1 MKFKYLLLLLFT
13 GIGFSCTKTD
23 ILFKD
28 NSNTADP
35 NITYWDNYTVT
46 LATYKRDSFAT
57 TGDSLFVV
65 GTQNDPRFGRIN
77 ALSFAELSYAIENP
91 LWEQNVTYD
100 STAVLLVPNGHYYG
114 DTTRPF
120 KINVHQLSENIG
132 SDVSSATTYYNPATT
147 AYDNSQLLG
156 SFTGLVYPGR
166 KDTVRIRLADTFGAG
181 LFSQIK
187 NKTAVMTDQ
196 TAFRNYF
203 RGIALATDSNYNNTI
218 YQFTADTG
226 LLRIYYTL
234 NGLYKEKKF
243 IDVYYDATRQY
254 NHLNYNYAGTVMAS
268 FDPLKPQL
276 TESTAMDRKA
286 LLSNYIPSYIK
297 ITFPDILNVKQTYP
311 YARVIKALLE
321 IRVNKTE
328 NMAPY
333 TLPPGLAMYISDLN
347 NVLSSVLLVPGSTDA
362 VQNGNLVINDL
373 EENGT
378 RYSFDITSYINTL
391 ITEGRF
397 STKSLFLGTYSSGY
411 TASTSRLVI
420 TDQLNDSDIKLK
432 LYVLGL

>member
-1 MKFKYLLLLLFT
+1 MIVKNLLLFLF
-13 GIGFSCTKTD
+13 IGMSFSCTKAD

-35 NITYWDNYTVT
+35 NITYWDNYTVN
-46 LATYKRDSFAT
+46 LATYKLDTFAT

-77 ALSFAELSYAIENP
+77 ALSFAELSYTIENP

-100 STAVLLVPNGHYYG
+100 SAAVLLVPNGHYYG
-114 DTTRPF
+114 DTTRLF
-120 KINVHQLSENIG
+120 KINVHKLSENIG
-132 SDVSSATTYYNPATT
+132 ADISSTTTYYNPATT

-166 KDTVRIRLADTFGAG
+166 KDTVRIRLADLFGAD
-181 LFSQIK
+181 LFNQIK
-187 NKTAVMTDQ
+187 NKTAVMEDQ

-203 RGIALATDSNYNNTI
+203 RGIALATDSNYNHTI

-243 IDVYYDATRQY
+243 IDVYYDAARQY
-254 NHLNYNYAGTVMAS
+254 NHVSYDYTGTVMAS

-276 TESTAMDRKA
+276 TESAAMDRKA

-328 NMAPY
+328 NTFPY
-333 TLPPGLAMYISDLN
+333 TLPPALIMYISELN
-347 NVLSSVLLVPGSTDA
+347 NTPSSVLLAPGSTDA
-362 VQNGNLVINDL
+362 VQNGNLVTDDAL
-373 EENGT
+373 ENGT
-378 RYSFDITSYINTL
+378 HYSFDITSYINTL
-391 ITEGRF
+391 ISEGRF
-397 STKSLFLGTYSSGY
+397 STKSLFLGAYSSGY
-411 TASTSRLVI
+411 TAPASRLVI
-420 TDQLNDSDIKLK
+420 TDPLNDPDIKLK